1 MKVSISRKKGKN
13 CRVIKLDFSNK
24 VLSTPTYFPAISSVE
39 KNKKIENLI
48 ELIIKSSFPQ
58 MLISAFDYHYFFKK
72 NKKLVSSLNKYSKKN
87 FLFVDSGGY
96 ESYWNQEK
104 NWKEI
109 LYKKTIP
116 KIKSDFHTSYD
127 EENNSKEKLEKF
139 FDRIIDGGSLFPS
152 SQYIP
157 IFHAENSQTLLET
170 LKTFLSE
177 YPFAI
182 NFIAVREKELGFTIS
197 ERAKTVFQIRKIID
211 KAGGDQILH
220 VLGAG
225 HPLSIALYSYCGAD
239 SFDSTDWFNHTMDMK
254 AGILR
259 DISQLELVS
268 GVSPSV
274 EKIKNPYVRMVV
286 HNLDSYYAYMKKIQ
300 AMIKNNTL
308 KQFLNSHKIS
318 NQVIKEITK

>member
-1 MKVSISRKKGKN
+1 MKVTTSRKKGKS

-104 NWKEI
+104 IWKEV

-127 EENNSKEKLEKF
+127 KENNLKEKLDKF
-139 FDRIIDGGSLFPS
+139 FDKIIDGGCNPVVL
-152 SQYIP
+152 
-157 IFHAENSQTLLET
+157 
-170 LKTFLSE
+170 
-177 YPFAI
+177 
-182 NFIAVREKELGFTIS
+182 NFIP
-197 ERAKTVFQIRKIID
+197 
-211 KAGGDQILH
+211 
-220 VLGAG
+220 VLN
-225 HPLSIALYSYCGAD
+225 LNI
-239 SFDSTDWFNHTMDMK
+239 
-254 AGILR
+254 
-259 DISQLELVS
+259 VS
-268 GVSPSV
+268 NDL
-274 EKIKNPYVRMVV
+274 I
-286 HNLDSYYAYMKKIQ
+286 
-300 AMIKNNTL
+300 
-308 KQFLNSHKIS
+308 
-318 NQVIKEITK
+318 